1 MKPLLRS
8 SPLARLLLIAGI
20 VTVGPT
26 ACTESDP
33 TDVDDGSV
41 VGVWRTGVAGDV
53 ESTLQFR
60 DDGAFRVI
68 DAEFGTQRCLVSEGT
83 YSQGESVLSIRYTL
97 DEGMPSSAEEEVP
110 YTLSGST
117 LVTQPGSAD
126 EEVWS
131 AFGSMATC
139 ADYGWPDFAMAADV
153 DGVSV
158 DFSQNPPTLSLE
170 DAIRD
175 GALTVSGWSGA
186 PGGETT
192 SCVTCQVLELEI
204 STQLASPLV
213 PGTYPMEAFSAG
225 GLASRAL
232 LRVNYPSTDEHYRS
246 DEGEPATQ
254 PASGQVVLST
264 VSAERI
270 EGTFE
275 FIAYDG
281 RAMGPPYPLVTV
293 TNGFFRLA
301 FD

>member
-1 MKPLLRS
+1 MRFSKSVQRRRILLAVW
-8 SPLARLLLIAGI
+8 LVTAGLW
-20 VTVGPT
+20 
-26 ACTESDP
+26 ACSESDP
-33 TDVDDGSV
+33 ADVEDGTV
-41 VGVWRTGVAGDV
+41 VGVWRTGSSGGV
-53 ESTLQFR
+53 ESTLEFR
-60 DDGAFRVI
+60 DDGIFRAI
-68 DAEFGTQRCLVSEGT
+68 DAQFGTQRCLVSEGT
-83 YSQGESVLSIRYTL
+83 WSQADNVLSIRHTL
-97 DEGMPSSAEEEVP
+97 AEGMPSSEEEEVP

-117 LVTQPGSAD
+117 LVTQPGLAD

-131 AFGSMATC
+131 RFGSMVTC

-153 DGVSV
+153 DGVSM

-175 GALTVSGWSGA
+175 GFLTVAGWSGA

-192 SCVTCQVLELEI
+192 ACVTCQVLELEI
-204 STQLASPLV
+204 FTELASPLV
-213 PGTYPMEAFSAG
+213 PGTYPMESFAAG
-225 GLASRAL
+225 GLTSRAL

-246 DEGEPATQ
+246 DDGDPGTQ
-254 PASGQVVLST
+254 PASGQVVLAT
-264 VSAERI
+264 VTAERI

-275 FIAYDG
+275 FVAYDG

>member
-1 MKPLLRS
+1 
-8 SPLARLLLIAGI
+8 
-20 VTVGPT
+20 
-26 ACTESDP
+26 
-33 TDVDDGSV
+33 
-41 VGVWRTGVAGDV
+41 
-53 ESTLQFR
+53 
-60 DDGAFRVI
+60 
-68 DAEFGTQRCLVSEGT
+68 
-83 YSQGESVLSIRYTL
+83 
-97 DEGMPSSAEEEVP
+97 MPSSGEEEVP

-117 LVTQPGSAD
+117 LVTQPGDAD

-131 AFGSMATC
+131 RFGSMVTC

-153 DGVSV
+153 DGVSI

-175 GALTVSGWSGA
+175 GFLSVSGWSGA
-186 PGGETT
+186 AGGETT
-192 SCVTCQVLELEI
+192 ACVTCQVLELEVF
-204 STQLASPLV
+204 TDLVSPLV
-213 PGTYPMEAFSAG
+213 PGTYPIESFAAG
-225 GLASRAL
+225 GLTSRGL

-246 DEGEPATQ
+246 GEGDPATQ

-264 VSAERI
+264 VTAERI

-281 RAMGPPYPLVTV
+281 RAMGPPYPLVRV